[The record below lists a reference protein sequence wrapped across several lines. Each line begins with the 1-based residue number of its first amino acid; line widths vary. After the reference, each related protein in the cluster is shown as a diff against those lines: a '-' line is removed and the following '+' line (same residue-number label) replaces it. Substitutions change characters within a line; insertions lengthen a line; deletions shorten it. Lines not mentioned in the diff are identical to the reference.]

1 MFSNI
6 EYNINDKFLFLFFA
20 IIYLD
25 FSQTIHFSPHRQ
37 KVSVHFSPCDAHT
50 SSVVQ
55 GRVLEGQG
63 LPKLEPEPQALPCLM
78 PEAWPEGT
86 LVQKCKLLN
95 LLLNTATAKIIYIY
109 RKIRCISI
117 HIRMIR
123 ARRAIG
129 TFLFSFF

>member
-1 MFSNI
+1 MCPPPPPTSHDNS
-6 EYNINDKFLFLFFA
+6 LVA
-20 IIYLD
+20 
-25 FSQTIHFSPHRQ
+25 
-37 KVSVHFSPCDAHT
+37 

-55 GRVLEGQG
+55 GWVLEGQG

-117 HIRMIR
+117 YIVHTYDTSSEGHRY
-123 ARRAIG
+123 
-129 TFLFSFF
+129 FSFFLFFFF

>member
-1 MFSNI
+1 MRAN
-6 EYNINDKFLFLFFA
+6 EGPRRPTKGKTQVNEGPQLVLCRA
-20 IIYLD
+20 G
-25 FSQTIHFSPHRQ
+25 
-37 KVSVHFSPCDAHT
+37 
-50 SSVVQ
+50 Q

-117 HIRMIR
+117 HIHMIR

-129 TFLFSFF
+129 TFLFFFF